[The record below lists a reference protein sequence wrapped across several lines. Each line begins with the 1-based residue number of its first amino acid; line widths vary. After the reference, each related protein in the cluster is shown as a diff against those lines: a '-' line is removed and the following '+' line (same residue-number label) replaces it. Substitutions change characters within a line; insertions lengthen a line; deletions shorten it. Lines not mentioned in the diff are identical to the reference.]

1 MPPLTLDSFTQN
13 ILKNMKLGGFEV
25 KIQTNDKQILEG
37 FLLLK
42 TNDFYYINPIINGK
56 KISTNTTIISTQNT
70 TLIYQTAESQSADSN
85 KK

>member
-1 MPPLTLDSFTQN
+1 M
-13 ILKNMKLGGFEV
+13 E
-25 KIQTNDKQILEG
+25 
-37 FLLLK
+37 
-42 TNDFYYINPIINGK
+42 K